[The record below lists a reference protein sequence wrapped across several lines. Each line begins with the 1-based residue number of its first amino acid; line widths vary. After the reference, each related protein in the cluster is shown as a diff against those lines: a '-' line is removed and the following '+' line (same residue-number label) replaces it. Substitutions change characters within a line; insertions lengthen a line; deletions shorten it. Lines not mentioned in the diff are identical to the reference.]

1 MVTPILTVFTPVYN
15 RENTLQRLYD
25 SLCNQTE
32 FNFEWIIVND
42 GSKDGSEKLIQSFM
56 LENNKF
62 KIRYYYKENGGKH
75 RAINYGVSLA
85 EGELFFIVDSDDWL
99 ANDAIETIINYYDS
113 ITDKSSYAGVAGTRS
128 LKNGSVHGSTFEGKY
143 IDATSLER
151 RKFNITGEKS
161 EVFRTKIL
169 RKYPFPEYEGERF
182 ISEGIVWNKIA
193 ADGYKLRWF
202 NYPIYYMEYQE
213 DGLTNNLRRLYR
225 NNPHGYLAYVC
236 QEMKLNKT
244 SYIKRLLTLGKC
256 LSTLENTAIKPNTVI
271 SRLEMSK
278 VDYFFARLL
287 FPVYKMFR

>member
-1 MVTPILTVFTPVYN
+1 MKPFITVFTPVYN
-15 RENTLQRLYD
+15 REKTLQRLYE
-25 SLCNQTE
+25 SLCKQSV
-32 FNFEWIIVND
+32 FNFEWLIVND

-56 LENNKF
+56 IASNKF
-62 KIRYYYKENGGKH
+62 KIQYYYKENGGKH

-85 EGELFFIVDSDDWL
+85 VGDLFFIVDSDDWL
-99 ANDAIETIINYYDS
+99 ANDAIETIIKNYNS
-113 ITDKSSYAGVAGTRS
+113 ITDKRNYAGVAGTRCFED
-128 LKNGSVHGSTFEGKY
+128 GCVHGCTFDGEY

-151 RKFNITGEKS
+151 RKLNIIGEKS
-161 EVFRTKIL
+161 EVFRTEIL
-169 RKYPFPEYEGERF
+169 RKYPFPEYEGELF

-213 DGLTNNLRRLYR
+213 DGLTNNLRKLYR

-236 QEMKLNKT
+236 QEMKLNKI

-256 LSTLENTAIKPNTVI
+256 LRTLEDTTMSSNEVTSK
-271 SRLEMSK
+271 LEMSK
-278 VDYFFARLL
+278 VDYFLARLL